1 MKGAQ
6 TNACLIIR
14 FLIFCLLVER
24 IDNAK
29 LLWYLFPEQYIWNE
43 LDNNWYKAPTNFTQ
57 ITRSTVIIL
66 RWRNIKTMWKF
77 HISMSISTPHKSNN

>member
-14 FLIFCLLVER
+14 FLIFCLLVQR

-29 LLWYLFPEQYIWNE
+29 LLWYLFPEENIWNE
-43 LDNNWYKAPTNFTQ
+43 LDNNWFNVPTNFTQ
-57 ITRSTVIIL
+57 ITEKLGTVIIL
-66 RWRNIKTMWKF
+66 RWRNIKIIWTC
-77 HISMSISTPHKSNN
+77 HIPMSISTPH

>member
-14 FLIFCLLVER
+14 FLIFCLLVQR

-29 LLWYLFPEQYIWNE
+29 LLWYLFPEENIWNE
-43 LDNNWYKAPTNFTQ
+43 LDNDWFNVPTNFTQ

-66 RWRNIKTMWKF
+66 RWRNIKIMWKF
-77 HISMSISTPHKSNN
+77 HIPMSISTPH